1 MFTMNILEF
10 YYNDGNGMLYVE
22 FSTEEDGD
30 SYYRVLKLDLKGIEY
45 YSPDIIYEDDLSNID
60 QEFVVNLINQYLLNN
75 DLPEELS
82 L

>member
-1 MFTMNILEF
+1 MNILEF

-30 SYYRVLKLDLKGIEY
+30 SYYRVLKLDFEDIVY
-45 YSPDIIYEDDLSNID
+45 YSPDIIYEDDLDNID
-60 QEFVVNLINQYLLNN
+60 EEFVLNLINQYLLNN
-75 DLPEELS
+75 DLPEELT

>member
-30 SYYRVLKLDLKGIEY
+30 SYYRVLKLDLEDIEY

>member
-30 SYYRVLKLDLKGIEY
+30 SYYRVLKLDFEDIKY
-45 YSPDIIYEDDLSNID
+45 HSPDIIYEDDLNNID
-60 QEFVVNLINQYLLNN
+60 KEFILNLLNQYLLNN
-75 DLPEELS
+75 DLPEELT

>member
-1 MFTMNILEF
+1 MNILEF

-30 SYYRVLKLDLKGIEY
+30 SYYRVLKFDFEDIEY
-45 YSPDIIYEDDLSNID
+45 YSPDIIYESDLNNID
-60 QEFVVNLINQYLLNN
+60 EEFVLNLLNQYLLNN

>member
-1 MFTMNILEF
+1 MNILEF
-10 YYNDGNGMLYVE
+10 YYNDDNGMLYVE

-30 SYYRVLKLDLKGIEY
+30 SYYRVLKLDFEDIEY
-45 YSPDIIYEDDLSNID
+45 YSPDIIYEDDLNDID
-60 QEFVVNLINQYLLNN
+60 EEFVINLINQYLLNN

>member
-30 SYYRVLKLDLKGIEY
+30 SYYRVLKLDFEDIEY
-45 YSPDIIYEDDLSNID
+45 YSPDIIYEDDLDDINE
-60 QEFVVNLINQYLLNN
+60 EFVVNLINQYLLNN

>member
-1 MFTMNILEF
+1 MNILEF

-30 SYYRVLKLDLKGIEY
+30 SYYRVLKLDLEDIEY

>member
-1 MFTMNILEF
+1 MNILEF

-22 FSTEEDGD
+22 FSTEKDGD
-30 SYYRVLKLDLKGIEY
+30 SYYRVLKLDLEDIEY
-45 YSPDIIYEDDLSNID
+45 YSPDIIYEDDLNNID
-60 QEFVVNLINQYLLNN
+60 EEFVLNLINQYLLNN

>member
-22 FSTEEDGD
+22 FSTEKDGD
-30 SYYRVLKLDLKGIEY
+30 SYYRVLKLDLEDIEY
-45 YSPDIIYEDDLSNID
+45 YSPDIIYEDDLNNID
-60 QEFVVNLINQYLLNN
+60 EEFVLNLINQYLLNN

>member
-1 MFTMNILEF
+1 
-10 YYNDGNGMLYVE
+10 MLYVE

-30 SYYRVLKLDLKGIEY
+30 SYYRVLKLDFEDIEY
-45 YSPDIIYEDDLSNID
+45 YSPDIIYEDDLNDID
-60 QEFVVNLINQYLLNN
+60 EEFVLNLINQYLLDN

>member
-1 MFTMNILEF
+1 
-10 YYNDGNGMLYVE
+10 MLYVE

-30 SYYRVLKLDLKGIEY
+30 SYYRVLKLDFEDIEY
-45 YSPDIIYEDDLSNID
+45 YSPDIIYEDDLNDID
-60 QEFVVNLINQYLLNN
+60 EEFVINLINQYLLNN

>member
-30 SYYRVLKLDLKGIEY
+30 SYYRVLKLDLEDIEY
-45 YSPDIIYEDDLSNID
+45 YSPDIIYEDDLNNID
-60 QEFVVNLINQYLLNN
+60 EEFVLNLINQYLLNN